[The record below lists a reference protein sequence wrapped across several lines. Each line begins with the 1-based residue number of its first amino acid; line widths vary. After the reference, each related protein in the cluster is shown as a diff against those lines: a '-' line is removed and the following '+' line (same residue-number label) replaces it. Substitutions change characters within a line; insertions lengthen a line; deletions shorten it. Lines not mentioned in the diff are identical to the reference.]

1 MVIKGLHLI
10 FISLLSYIHAYMY
23 EVHFYDDSTTKD
35 TITLIKG
42 QYKEITIVT
51 TFEIETNQTEAKTI
65 LSISDNRFKISNETI
80 MINTANKRVY
90 HTSIG
95 ISCGAEIS
103 DEEYEK
109 GINLQLATNNPEH
122 FTIASCKV
130 IVKKDKVKFSLVQ
143 SATTIPKNG
152 YGAFML
158 NQSLLN
164 VDEVP
169 ITLKTT
175 AEMIPYISFE
185 SMIIK
190 PNADQYG
197 YYNTIAKYIGEV
209 EKEYVSILVSID
221 STQAQCFELTQ
232 DTFTVTINSDS
243 VSDVN
248 KDFFLIS
255 YVEDSLM
262 TFSLLHSEKTII
274 PSTTHCV
281 FIQKDI
287 DFPSNEDIISL
298 KEQESIPKSLIRYF
312 KTVYGDN
319 NKYIRFSTDSMDR
332 SELYKIKCIIE
343 NNANENRQTKEIENL
358 NVIDYSQII
367 QSTPRCINFIF
378 DHPPAN
384 DFETKAK
391 SYIIN
396 ILSKEEIQEVK
407 DIEVFS
413 ISNQH
418 NSSYIKSICGMIDK
432 ASSSQM
438 NSTSLNQ
445 MTNIYETFSKEGLS
459 IIGIDDKC
467 ELSMINYHRS
477 NKSLIVPHIVGDQKD
492 KVIIN
497 MKNNLNQDIEC
508 FPLLKYYK
516 DDSPDVFNNSFSFYV
531 NKNSNDNYTISYNET
546 VKVFNNEIY
555 TLKLKCNSIIG
566 LEFISRSFNL
576 THITHNNEFDC
587 TKDAFL
593 SRCLD
598 LNKNIIQFNYAPST
612 STFENINN
620 SLVKYNSVTLER
632 KKEYIVNTTI
642 KSVESPDLFN
652 LESFYYI
659 LKNCALVNMYLQ
671 YLDCTDDLNYTQ
683 CVEFKQEYQN
693 KIIRK
698 QYLVLTKNETM
709 NVYQCFEDLDKHTI
723 PSSNKTYAKYIEPYV
738 ATSMYQFLM
747 SGNIPNTFTKE
758 SIDILMNLI
767 QQFYQYYDGL
777 FTLIKEHHSVV
788 NYTLII
794 PYLYNEVI
802 PHTQNIY
809 RYMEAENISKD
820 SNSTT
825 NKGDYFIK
833 YRKLFSSSLANYY
846 ILTNNHT
853 VQTELFNFTYYPLN
867 SNKRRL
873 AQENDTIIHLN
884 EINVTIPKSYL
895 LSEENVTGLI
905 FFEYDHYPLL
915 TVNSLNQYSKV
926 ISIRKYS
933 KNNQIIDEE
942 YIPLSKKSIS
952 VQFNIGQLD
961 KEHSYCGYFKDN
973 ALNNTNITTTVNKNG
988 TISCECSFFG
998 DVLIGN
1004 VPKKTNSKF
1013 WWILIISF
1021 LVLILIL
1028 VIVIIICVCKKKK
1041 KNTNIDIK
1049 HGLIPESD
1057 VIDKTL

>member
-1 MVIKGLHLI
+1 MVMKGFHLI

-23 EVHFYDDSTTKD
+23 EVHLYDNSTSKD
-35 TITLIKG
+35 IITLIKG
-42 QYKEITIVT
+42 QYKEITIMT
-51 TFEIETNQTEAKTI
+51 TFQIETNQTEAETI
-65 LSISDNRFKISNETI
+65 LSVSDNRFKISNGTI

-109 GINLQLATNNPEH
+109 GINLQLATSNPEH
-122 FTIASCKV
+122 FTITLCKV
-130 IVKKDKVKFSLVQ
+130 FVKKDKVKFSLVQ

-152 YGAFML
+152 YGAFIL

-169 ITLKTT
+169 ISFNTI

-185 SMIIK
+185 SMIIN
-190 PNADQYG
+190 PNTEQYG
-197 YYNTIAKYIGEV
+197 YYNTIAKYKGEG
-209 EKEYVSILVSID
+209 EEQEEVSIIASVD
-221 STQAQCFELTQ
+221 TTQAQCFELNETS
-232 DTFTVTINSDS
+232 FNVKINSDN

-248 KDFFLIS
+248 KDFSLIS

-274 PSTTHCV
+274 PSMTHCV

-287 DFPSNEDIISL
+287 AFPSNEDIIAM

-319 NKYIRFSTDSMDR
+319 NKYFKFSTDSMDR
-332 SELYKIKCIIE
+332 SELYKLKCIIE
-343 NNANENRQTKEIENL
+343 NNANENKQIKEIENL
-358 NVIDYSQII
+358 NVIDYNQII

-378 DHPPAN
+378 DHSPAN

-396 ILSKEEIQEVK
+396 ILSKGKLEEVK

-413 ISNQH
+413 LSNQH
-418 NSSYIKSICGMIDK
+418 NNSTIKSICGMVDK
-432 ASSSQM
+432 VSSSQM
-438 NSTSLNQ
+438 NSTRLNK
-445 MTNIYETFSKEGLS
+445 MTNIYETLSKEGLS

-467 ELSMINYHRS
+467 EIGLINYHRS

-492 KVIIN
+492 KVIVNI
-497 MKNNLNQDIEC
+497 KNNLDQDIEC
-508 FPLLKYYK
+508 FPLLKYYR
-516 DDSPDVFNNSFSFYV
+516 DDTPDVFNNSYSFYIS
-531 NKNSNDNYTISYNET
+531 KNSNDNYTVSYNES
-546 VKVFNNEIY
+546 VKEFNNEIY

-566 LEFISRSFNL
+566 LEYISRSFNL
-576 THITHNNEFDC
+576 THITHYSEFDC

-598 LNKNIIQFNYAPST
+598 MNKNIIEFNYTPST
-612 STFENINN
+612 STFENI
-620 SLVKYNSVTLER
+620 YNHLADYNTVTLQR

-642 KSVESPDLFN
+642 KSVESPNLFN
-652 LESFYYI
+652 LESFNYI

-709 NVYQCFEDLDKHTI
+709 NVYQCFEDLDKHTL
-723 PSSNKTYAKYIEPYV
+723 PNSTKTYAKYIEPYV

-758 SIDILMNLI
+758 STDILMNLI
-767 QQFYQYYDGL
+767 QQFYQHYDGL
-777 FTLIKEHHSVV
+777 FTLIKEHHSQV

-809 RYMEAENISKD
+809 KYMEAENMIKD

-825 NKGDYFIK
+825 NKGNYFIK

-846 ILTNNHT
+846 ILTNNYT

-867 SNKRRL
+867 SNQRLL
-873 AQENDTIIHLN
+873 AQEDTTIIHLN
-884 EINVTIPKSYL
+884 EINVTIPKSSL
-895 LSEENVTGLI
+895 LSEENATGLI
-905 FFEYDHYPLL
+905 FFEYEHYPLL

-952 VQFNIGQLD
+952 IQFNIGKLD
-961 KEHSYCGYFKDN
+961 KKNSYCGYFKDSL
-973 ALNNTNITTTVNKNG
+973 LNNTNITTIVNKNG
-988 TISCECSFFG
+988 TISCDCSFFG

-1004 VPKKTNSKF
+1004 VPKKTNSMF
-1013 WWILIISF
+1013 WWILIVF
-1021 LVLILIL
+1021 FVVILIL
-1028 VIVIIICVCKKKK
+1028 VIVIIICVCKKSK
-1041 KNTNIDIK
+1041 KNTNIDIENS
-1049 HGLIPESD
+1049 LIPDSYM
-1057 VIDKTL
+1057 IDKTI